1 MCDENARKVLR
12 QSIQKC
18 FDARPFILEAIVLLP
33 DHLHMIWTLPEGD
46 DDFSGRIASIKASFS
61 HQWISSGGLESARSP
76 SRQRRRGRRVWQP
89 RFWEHWIRDETG
101 PGSPPRLR
109 SLQPRQTRAGDVPER
124 LAAFFVSE
132 MGGTQRVRGGLEM
145 RMRRAQR
152 RAARFQQFR

>member
-1 MCDENARKVLR
+1 MPRYRRAHVLGGTFFFTLVTEGRAPFLCDENARKVLR

-76 SRQRRRGRRVWQP
+76 SRQRRRGRGVWQP
-89 RFWEHWIRDETG
+89 RFWEH
-101 PGSPPRLR
+101 
-109 SLQPRQTRAGDVPER
+109 
-124 LAAFFVSE
+124 
-132 MGGTQRVRGGLEM
+132 
-145 RMRRAQR
+145 
-152 RAARFQQFR
+152 